1 MKVEFT
7 NKHYEPNDPQRVTTF
22 TCKPKDAE
30 TIISALSAFYSG
42 DPYTCKIDGKNAP
55 LEKDFGLKKRLTT
68 QKRKD

>member
-7 NKHYEPNDPQRVTTF
+7 NNFFDAKDPQRTTTF

-42 DPYTCKIDGKNAP
+42 DPYSCKINGKNTP
-55 LEKDFGLKKRLTT
+55 LEKDFGLKKRLTA
-68 QKRKD
+68 

>member
-7 NKHYEPNDPQRVTTF
+7 NKYFDAKDPKRTTTF

-30 TIISALSAFYSG
+30 TIIAALSAFYSG

-55 LEKDFGLKKRLTT
+55 LEKDFGLKQRLTA
-68 QKRKD
+68 